1 MGNTGHFDRISEEDE
16 EEEEDYDD
24 PRRVHFSPK
33 AALKRMMGIG
43 RQAPIPPTKNTSYSL
58 PSKTLTHAYKGTTT
72 VLDYGIPH
80 NKMNEYTNVKFIDS
94 RGVALDAVKHAFFGR
109 MRKAKERIYW
119 GFSPDK
125 DERVSSVIS
134 WVQTVNYALG
144 SYGLHRFLQ
153 SQERGALFVNADYR
167 SPKNP
172 NEPAFDWLTFD
183 QLQKTRDK
191 ILQESVAFYDPA
203 AQVIVFIFLPSP
215 SGNSVAVWRRRINV
229 PNNIRLMLQDEIN
242 LVFTG
247 LRKDKEYLVHV
258 DELPPKAAPGPKQ
271 TTAPPMQAPLYTA
284 PDLARQMD
292 KMQRPKRWW
301 QLF

>member
-1 MGNTGHFDRISEEDE
+1 
-16 EEEEDYDD
+16 
-24 PRRVHFSPK
+24 
-33 AALKRMMGIG
+33 MGIG
-43 RQAPIPPTKNTSYSL
+43 RRTPIPPTQNTSYSL
-58 PSKTLTHAYKGTTT
+58 PSKTLTHAYKGTTAA
-72 VLDYGIPH
+72 LDYGIPH

-94 RGVALDAVKHAFFGR
+94 RGAALDAVKNALFGR

-119 GFSPDK
+119 GFSPDI

-134 WVQTVNYALG
+134 WVQVVNYSLG

-153 SQERGALFVNADYR
+153 SQERGALFVNADFR

-203 AQVIVFIFLPSP
+203 VQVIVFIFLPSP
-215 SGNSVAVWRRRINV
+215 SGNSVAMWRRKINV
-229 PNNIRLMLQDEIN
+229 PNNIRLMLQAEIS
-242 LVFTG
+242 LVLTG

-258 DELPPKAAPGPKQ
+258 DE
-271 TTAPPMQAPLYTA
+271 
-284 PDLARQMD
+284 
-292 KMQRPKRWW
+292 
-301 QLF
+301 